1 MTTGESQ
8 PGLSRR
14 QFLGGVAA
22 GTLMVAVPVSL
33 TGRAARAATAG
44 GSATMAAVGGAI
56 GAYVLIGADETV
68 TIVAPNSEMGQG
80 TSSALPQILAEELM
94 VDWSKVRMRLADA
107 DTAFANPLFG
117 AQATGGSTAVRAY
130 YSGLRTAGA
139 QAREMLVA
147 AAMADTTVSGLGG
160 SPRENYVAQSGVV
173 RNTITNAS
181 ATYGQLASVAGTM
194 TPPAS
199 PPLLAPNPPRL
210 IGQPLARLDIPAKV
224 DGSAVFGI
232 DVRLPGM
239 MYAAVRLAPKVGQTL
254 GTVGSAPT
262 GVQVVRLKDEAG
274 RQIGLAA
281 VTSGSTWNA
290 IRAVRALSVTWID
303 AAYTAATDTAT
314 MKANAQNLMA
324 TGTPVSWAKSGNPN
338 AAIAAAAKT
347 VTATYSAPYLA
358 HGTMEPMNAT
368 VRYVAGT
375 SCEIWAP
382 TQAQGACVGVAKSL
396 TGLSDAQVTVHTTF
410 LGGGLGRKYET
421 DFVHQAVQVA
431 MAVPG
436 VPVKF
441 VWPREEDFTHDV
453 YRPAALCRLTAGLN
467 SSGAPV
473 GIVTR
478 SVAQALYGA
487 KGWLAPGSIDPPAV
501 EGLVLDDGQDTV
513 AYSLGSSQL
522 VEWVYDTTAK
532 VPIGFWRSVG
542 HSFNVFFLES
552 FLDELAKAAA
562 KNPMDFRMAMLAA
575 GSRELAVLQTL
586 KTASAW
592 TTKVS
597 GVGKG
602 VAISRSFGGTIV
614 GAVAEVS
621 GTATSPKVGKITAVI
636 DCGTVINPDTVK
648 AQVESA
654 VIQGFAAAMWQDM
667 PFTLGTPARK
677 NFGAYRMPKMS
688 EVPVI
693 NVTIMPGNGN
703 PPGGVGEPALPPVA
717 PAIGN
722 AIAALT
728 GTRLRSLPFIPQP
741 VPAV

>member
-1 MTTGESQ
+1 MAIEEIE
-8 PGLSRR
+8 PGTLSRR
-14 QFLGGVAA
+14 QFLGRVAA
-22 GTLMVAVPVSL
+22 GTLVVAVPVTL

-44 GSATMAAVGGAI
+44 DAGIAALGGTV
-56 GAYVLIGADETV
+56 GAYILIGADETV
-68 TIVAPNSEMGQG
+68 TIVGPNSEMGQG

-94 VDWSKVRMRLADA
+94 VDWAKVRMRLADA
-107 DTAFANPLFG
+107 DPAFANPMFG
-117 AQATGGSTAVRAY
+117 SQATGGSTAVRAY
-130 YSGLRTAGA
+130 YPALRKAGA

-147 AAMADTTVSGLGG
+147 AAMADTTIANLGG
-160 SPRENYVAQSGVV
+160 LARDKYVAQSGVV
-173 RNTITNAS
+173 RNTVTNAS
-181 ATYGQLASVAGTM
+181 ATYGQLAAAAGAI
-194 TPPAS
+194 TPPPN

-210 IGQPLARLDIPAKV
+210 IGQPLQRLDIPAKV

-232 DVRLPGM
+232 DVRLPDM
-239 MYAAVRLAPKVGQTL
+239 VYAAVRLAPKVGQSL
-254 GTVGSAPT
+254 GTVGAAPA
-262 GVQVVRLKDEAG
+262 GVQVVRLSDPSG
-274 RQIGLAA
+274 TQIGIAA
-281 VTSGSTWNA
+281 ITTGSTWNA
-290 IRAVRALSVTWID
+290 IRAVRALSVTWVD
-303 AAYTAATDTAT
+303 ASYTAATDTAT
-314 MKANAQNLMA
+314 MKANAQNLLA
-324 TGTPVSWAKSGNPN
+324 TGTPVRWAKSGNPLS
-338 AAIAAAAKT
+338 AIGAAAKT
-347 VTATYSAPYLA
+347 VTATYSAPFLA
-358 HGTMEPMNAT
+358 HATMEPLNAT
-368 VRYVAGT
+368 VKYVAGT
-375 SCEIWAP
+375 SCEVWAP
-382 TQAQGACVGVAKSL
+382 TQNQSGCVAVAKAL

-431 MAVPG
+431 MAKPG

-441 VWPREEDFTHDV
+441 VWPREEDFSHDV
-453 YRPAALCRLTAGLN
+453 YRPAALCKLTAGLDG
-467 SSGAPV
+467 SGNPV

-478 SVAQALYGA
+478 SVCQALYGA
-487 KGWLAPGSIDPPAV
+487 KGWLAPGSIDPPAI

-522 VEWVYDTTAK
+522 VEWVYDTTSQ

-552 FLDELAKAAA
+552 FLDEMAKAAA
-562 KNPMDFRMAMLAA
+562 KNPMDFRMAMLPAT
-575 GSRELAVLQTL
+575 SREYAVLQTL

-602 VAISRSFGGTIV
+602 VAIARSFGGTIV
-614 GAVAEVS
+614 AAVAEVS
-621 GTATSPKVGKITAVI
+621 GTATAPKVGKITAVI

-688 EVPVI
+688 EIPVI

-703 PPGGVGEPALPPVA
+703 PPGGVGEPALPAVA

-728 GTRLRSLPFIPQP
+728 GTRLRSLPFIPQA